1 MKIHEIYF
9 SPTGGTK
16 RTADILTAALGQ
28 KSSEIDLCDPFMDGK
43 TKLIGSDDTAVIAV
57 PSFGGRVPEAAV
69 QRITSLN
76 GNGAKA
82 VLLCVYGN
90 RAYEDTLAE
99 LSDAA
104 VQAGFKVTA
113 AVAAIAEHSIDR
125 QFAAGRP
132 DEHDAVMLRSFAEQI
147 KEKLTDPHA
156 TIPHIPGNRPYRKRG
171 ETSIVPK
178 ASGQCNSCGVCARS
192 CPVQAIDLQNPKNV
206 DKKVCISCMRCV
218 SVCPT
223 HSRNIPLL
231 MQKAA
236 HAMLKKNCTSRK
248 ECELFIE

>member
-1 MKIHEIYF
+1 MPEDSIFGQCPF
-9 SPTGGTK
+9 SVS
-16 RTADILTAALGQ
+16 AAG
-28 KSSEIDLCDPFMDGK
+28 IVAG
-43 TKLIGSDDTAVIAV
+43 IA
-57 PSFGGRVPEAAV
+57 GIAAAAV
-69 QRITSLN
+69 
-76 GNGAKA
+76 G
-82 VLLCVYGN
+82 V
-90 RAYEDTLAE
+90 DAE
-99 LSDAA
+99 NYKRRDY
-104 VQAGFKVTA
+104 KRPEIII
-113 AVAAIAEHSIDR
+113 IAEHSIDR

-132 DEHDAVMLRSFAEQI
+132 DEHDAAMLRSFAEQI
-147 KEKLTDPHA
+147 KENLTDPHA
-156 TIPHIPGNRPYRKRG
+156 TLPHIPCIRPYRKRG